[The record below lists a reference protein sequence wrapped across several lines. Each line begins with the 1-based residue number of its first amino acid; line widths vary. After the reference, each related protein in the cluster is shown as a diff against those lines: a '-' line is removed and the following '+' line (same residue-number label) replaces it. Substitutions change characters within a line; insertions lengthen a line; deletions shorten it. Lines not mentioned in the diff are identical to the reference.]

1 MSEQQISAE
10 KKSRS
15 ASVGGRVLRIFIA
28 SAVILLLFWFGF
40 TFRVR
45 EGECALLL
53 RFGAPRREITEAGLN
68 LRLPWPFESVIT
80 YDARLRY
87 IESNYL
93 ETTTRDKRNVIIKSY
108 VVWKIEDPTLFHN
121 SVGSSGNVDSYIQD
135 QIFSAA
141 NSVMGTYDL
150 ANLVSL
156 ESEQIK
162 ISEIQDVI
170 EKTVADKCRTGF
182 GVSVSEFGILRLS
195 LPNINLESVFA
206 QMKAER
212 QKDIDTIIAN
222 ATRDAE
228 KIKSQADADAA
239 GIRADG
245 TTRAAEIRAEAEK
258 EVAAVYAAAEEAN
271 LELYRFLR
279 ELDTVSAS
287 VGSGTVLIVDT
298 DTYPFS
304 VLKGYSSMLS
314 NDGDAEDNTVRSD
327 LQYILASLTDEE
339 RTALSEALIALIAA
353 SGSETSSGS

>member
-1 MSEQQISAE
+1 MSEKAKSGNNPPKTSA
-10 KKSRS
+10 
-15 ASVGGRVLRIFIA
+15 GGHILRIFLA
-28 SAVILLLFWFGF
+28 AAVILLLFWFGF

-53 RFGAPRREITEAGLN
+53 RFGAPQSEITEAGLR
-68 LRLPWPFESVIT
+68 LRLPWPFENVVT

-108 VVWKIEDPTLFHN
+108 VVWKIESPTLFHN
-121 SVGSSGNVDSYIQD
+121 SVGSVGSVDSYIQD

-141 NSVMGTYDL
+141 NSVLGTYDL

-162 ISEIQDVI
+162 ISEIQDAI
-170 EKTVADKCRTGF
+170 EKAVADKCKTSF
-182 GVSVSEFGILRLS
+182 GISVSEFGIIRLS
-195 LPNINLESVFA
+195 LPNINLESVFQ
-206 QMKAER
+206 QMTAER
-212 QKDIDTIIAN
+212 QKDIDTILAN
-222 ATRDAE
+222 AQRDAE

-239 GIRADG
+239 EIRADG

-258 EVAAVYAAAEEAN
+258 EVAAIYAAAEEAN

-314 NDGDAEDNTVRSD
+314 TDADAGDNTVKGD
-327 LQYILASLTDEE
+327 LEYILASLTDEE
-339 RTALSEALIALIAA
+339 RAALSEALLALIASA
-353 SGSETSSGS
+353 GTETPATP